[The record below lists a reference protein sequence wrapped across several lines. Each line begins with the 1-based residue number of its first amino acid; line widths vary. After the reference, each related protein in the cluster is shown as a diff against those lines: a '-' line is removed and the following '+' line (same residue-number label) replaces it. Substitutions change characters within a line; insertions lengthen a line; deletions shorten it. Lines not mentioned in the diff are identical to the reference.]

1 MESYTGFAEVYDE
14 LMDATPYGEW
24 CQRIVEYIGKYGV
37 SRPLRESVKH
47 PETAAQ
53 GEGRQE
59 TRCGTTDEACISDSA
74 AGSAGQALRE
84 ALKSEQNLVLDL
96 GCGTGTLTEMMATRG
111 YDMIGVDLSAE
122 MLSLAMEKRAASGLD
137 ILYINQDMRELDLY
151 STVGTVYSVCDSV
164 NYLLED
170 ADVIQAF
177 RRVNLFLFPQGLFLF
192 DFNTV
197 YKYEQIGDSVIAE
210 SREDCS
216 FIWDN
221 YYDPDTHTNEYD
233 LTIYRQEEDD
243 LYRRFDETHVQRGY
257 TLKEMQ
263 GFVKEAG
270 LEWIEAID
278 ADTGGEVTEVTERV
292 FVAAREHGKA

>member
-1 MESYTGFAEVYDE
+1 MDSYTGFAEVYDE
-14 LMDATPYGEW
+14 LMDATPYREW
-24 CQRIVEYIGKYGV
+24 CQRIVEYMEKYGA
-37 SRPLRESVKH
+37 LE
-47 PETAAQ
+47 
-53 GEGRQE
+53 
-59 TRCGTTDEACISDSA
+59 SA
-74 AGSAGQALRE
+74 AE
-84 ALKSEQNLVLDL
+84 PNLVLDL
-96 GCGTGTLTEMMATRG
+96 GCGTGTLTEMMAERG

-122 MLSLAMEKRAASGLD
+122 MLSLAMEKREISGLD
-137 ILYINQDMRELDLY
+137 ILYLNQDMRELDLY
-151 STVGTVYSVCDSV
+151 GTVGTVYSVCDSV

-177 RRVNLFLFPQGLFLF
+177 RRVNLFLSPKGLFLF

-197 YKYEQIGDSVIAE
+197 YKYEQIGDAVIAE

-233 LTIYRQEEDD
+233 LTIYRQEKDD

-257 TLKEMQ
+257 TLKEMRD
-263 GFVKEAG
+263 FVKEAG

-278 ADTGGEVTEVTERV
+278 ADTGKEVTEVTERV
-292 FVAAREHGKA
+292 FAAAREHGKDISL